1 MSKTET
7 NFADIIANISDKRV
21 KTMSEKI
28 KESFARRDEFEGA
41 NAQNS
46 GSSYCV
52 NRDKVLK
59 NAVAVSK
66 LLIALNKKPDEVIER
81 HVNSS
86 KMFNA
91 KALKKIVELAQFA
104 CGVRKVENIEKVMTS
119 FILCSLKYSSDSDSD
134 VISNSANKAFLSSV
148 DLSQIVENEALAEYI
163 ADYRHAYISGGKDT
177 QSSQARNVLDV
188 LGLGE
193 IVTCDNRHRGG
204 IKVDSDNAFLRMVCD
219 AATK

>member
-66 LLIALNKKPDEVIER
+66 LLSR
-81 HVNSS
+81 
-86 KMFNA
+86 
-91 KALKKIVELAQFA
+91 
-104 CGVRKVENIEKVMTS
+104 
-119 FILCSLKYSSDSDSD
+119 
-134 VISNSANKAFLSSV
+134 
-148 DLSQIVENEALAEYI
+148 
-163 ADYRHAYISGGKDT
+163 
-177 QSSQARNVLDV
+177 
-188 LGLGE
+188 
-193 IVTCDNRHRGG
+193 
-204 IKVDSDNAFLRMVCD
+204 
-219 AATK
+219 